1 MDPMITLLFFMIL
14 LSAFFSGMEIAFFSS
29 NKLRIEIDRQ
39 KGALSGRVFS
49 RFLDK
54 PSALIAT
61 LLIGNNIALV
71 IFGIAAAELF
81 TPFLYQVIPATAHAE
96 TLLMAMQIM
105 LATGLI
111 LVTAE
116 FIPKV
121 LFRINP
127 NGMLTFFA
135 IPTII
140 FHYLLYPV
148 AKVFILASGWI
159 MKKVVK
165 IPITE
170 EKYAFSTLD
179 LDNYLIE
186 FSQENE
192 DVPAYEDEIQMIQ
205 NAIDFK
211 NVKLRDCMVPRT
223 EIIAVELEDPLSLLN
238 RTFLESGHSKVLV
251 YEDSIDN
258 IIGYTHAFDLF
269 RNPEEIRSILRPVII
284 VPESMPANK
293 MMEKF
298 IKEHKSIGVVVDE
311 FGGTAGIIT
320 LEDVIE
326 EIFGEIEDEF
336 DTSDLYEKQIAPD
349 EFLLEARLEID
360 YLNEKYDFGIEEDED
375 YNTLAGFIL
384 HHHEH
389 IPSIGDQ
396 ITIQKFGFTVT
407 EASETRLIKV
417 RMKLLS

>member
-1 MDPMITLLFFMIL
+1 
-14 LSAFFSGMEIAFFSS
+14 
-29 NKLRIEIDRQ
+29 
-39 KGALSGRVFS
+39 
-49 RFLDK
+49 
-54 PSALIAT
+54 
-61 LLIGNNIALV
+61 
-71 IFGIAAAELF
+71 
-81 TPFLYQVIPATAHAE
+81 
-96 TLLMAMQIM
+96 
-105 LATGLI
+105 
-111 LVTAE
+111 
-116 FIPKV
+116 
-121 LFRINP
+121 
-127 NGMLTFFA
+127 
-135 IPTII
+135 
-140 FHYLLYPV
+140 
-148 AKVFILASGWI
+148 LASGWI